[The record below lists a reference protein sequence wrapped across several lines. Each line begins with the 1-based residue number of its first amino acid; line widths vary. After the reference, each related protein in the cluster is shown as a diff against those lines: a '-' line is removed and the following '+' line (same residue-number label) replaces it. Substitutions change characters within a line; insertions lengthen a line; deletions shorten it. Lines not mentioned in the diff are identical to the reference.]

1 MQRLTG
7 TAASPGVAWGPA
19 VLLRQHPLALRYAVA
34 PEAVAREL
42 ARLDRAEGLAR
53 EQLAEIRRRVS
64 ATAGPD
70 LAQLFEAQLLMLDD
84 RLLVP
89 RARDIVAADLV
100 NAEWAVQRAFDD
112 ICAVFASV
120 GDDYLRE
127 RRGDV
132 ADVVGRLR
140 RNLHMAGGD
149 RRDLLGGLAE
159 GSVLV
164 ADDLPPSVA
173 GQLDPRRVVGLVM
186 DGGSYTHH
194 SAILARSLGIPAVV
208 GSASATGA
216 VRPGAVVLVDGTA
229 GVVVVDP
236 EPAAIEAA
244 RARQGRGRARRR
256 GSPVA
261 AAAPAQTADG
271 VAVTIEANIE
281 LPSETA
287 AARAAGAQ
295 GIGLV
300 RSEYLLGSQA
310 VDTLSE
316 TQQFEIY
323 RDLAAGM
330 APLPVTIRTFDLD
343 EAQAEGRGGLRED
356 GGGDAPRG
364 PLGMR
369 AIRLSLS
376 MSQREVFGR
385 QLRALV
391 RAARHG
397 QVRVLFP
404 FVTSLDE
411 LRDARAALR
420 AVEAEVAAADGLR
433 PVIPVGAMI
442 EVPSAALTTDLLADE
457 VDFLSIGTNDLVQ
470 YCLAVDRSDGR
481 MAGLYEPLHPA
492 ILRVI
497 RFVLTA
503 ARSRHR
509 TVSVCGE
516 MAGDPASL
524 AVLLGLGVR
533 ALSMNPASISGA
545 RALIGQM
552 TLRESWDLARAALR
566 KRTGHDVAALVAD
579 ALARFRG
586 REGPAGVN
594 GGRDRE

>member
-1 MQRLTG
+1 MHRLSG
-7 TAASPGVAWGPA
+7 IAASPGVAWGPA
-19 VLLRQHPLALRYAVA
+19 VLLLQHPLALRYAVTPA
-34 PEAVAREL
+34 AVDHELSRLGRAESL
-42 ARLDRAEGLAR
+42 ARQ
-53 EQLAEIRRRVS
+53 QLADIRRRVS

-89 RARDIVAADLV
+89 RAREIIAADLV

-120 GDDYLRE
+120 GDEYLRE

-140 RNLHMAGGD
+140 RNLQVEGGE

-164 ADDLPPSVA
+164 ADELPPSVA
-173 GQLDPRRVVGLVM
+173 GQLDRRRVVGLVM
-186 DGGSYTHH
+186 DAGSYTHH
-194 SAILARSLGIPAVV
+194 SAILARSLGLPAVA
-208 GSASATGA
+208 GAAGATGV
-216 VRPGAVVLVDGTA
+216 VRPGAFVLVDGTA
-229 GVVVVDP
+229 GEVVVDP
-236 EPAAIEAA
+236 DPVSIESA
-244 RARQGRGRARRR
+244 RERQGRSRARTRKAA
-256 GSPVA
+256 A
-261 AAAPAQTADG
+261 AAAPAVTADG
-271 VAVTIEANIE
+271 VAITLEANIE
-281 LPSETA
+281 LPSETE

-295 GIGLV
+295 GIGLF
-300 RSEYLLGSQA
+300 RSEYLLGSA
-310 VDTLSE
+310 PVDTLGE
-316 TQQFEIY
+316 EQQFEIY
-323 RDLAAGM
+323 RDLAASM

-343 EAQAEGRGGLRED
+343 EAQADGASGLHEESGGESH
-356 GGGDAPRG
+356 RG

-376 MSQREVFGR
+376 RREVFGR

-397 QVRVLFP
+397 HVRVLFP

-420 AVEAEVAAADGLR
+420 AVEVEVSAADGLR
-433 PVIPVGAMI
+433 PVMPVGAMI
-442 EVPSAALTTDLLADE
+442 EVPSAALTADLLADE
-457 VDFLSIGTNDLVQ
+457 VEFFSIGTNDLVQ

-497 RFVLTA
+497 RFVLSA
-503 ARSRHR
+503 ARSRRR
-509 TVSVCGE
+509 TLSVCGE

-524 AVLLGLGVR
+524 AVLLGLGVT
-533 ALSMNPASISGA
+533 AFSMNPASIPAA
-545 RALIGQM
+545 RALIGRM
-552 TLRESWDLARAALR
+552 SLRDSWQLARTALR
-566 KRTGHDVAALVAD
+566 RRTGREVAALVEET
-579 ALARFRG
+579 LARLDR
-586 REGPAGVN
+586 RERVDAVN